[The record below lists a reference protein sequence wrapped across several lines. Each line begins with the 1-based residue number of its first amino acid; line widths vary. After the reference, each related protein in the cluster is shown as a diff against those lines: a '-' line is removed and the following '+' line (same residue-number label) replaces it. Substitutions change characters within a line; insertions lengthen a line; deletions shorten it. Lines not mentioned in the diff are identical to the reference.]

1 MKRGKAASPKTPLLR
16 LVRLEAAFA
25 ARSQLEIRP
34 TGQQVSSRIRD
45 AAPAG
50 IELAPSTAN
59 HRPKIGSPSFTR
71 PTGSEQSLCAATTP
85 GSC

>member
-16 LVRLEAAFA
+16 LVGLEVAFA
-25 ARSQLEIRP
+25 A
-34 TGQQVSSRIRD
+34 TGIASCLTAI

-50 IELAPSTAN
+50 IEFAPSTAN

-71 PTGSEQSLCAATTP
+71 PTGSAQSLCAATTP

>member
-16 LVRLEAAFA
+16 LVGLEAAFA
-25 ARSQLEIRP
+25 A
-34 TGQQVSSRIRD
+34 T
-45 AAPAG
+45 G
-50 IELAPSTAN
+50 IEFAPSTAN